1 MARLFAITLGLA
13 ALGTASAV
21 GELVP
26 VDLKP
31 YTDNGRIGQTVLFYA
46 DVSEACRSTVQT
58 VTIRDRGAEGGSS
71 GVFSGFDLDFVVF
84 DRDGD
89 IATTDDWILPVENHL
104 TEIAPGLPP
113 RKGSG
118 SPYQPTETH
127 PGPLFGVLDGEGDSY
142 SVDYGSATLGELDA
156 SYLAGVGN
164 LSVDTSHGWVSLG
177 DGGEITVQFPV
188 ISTCEGERMYLFL
201 GDAGER
207 DESSGGDV
215 DIIVSD
221 EPLYV
226 PMEGLTFHLK
236 EGQSVRLDGAPE
248 GIPPDVE
255 SWEWDLDGDALFDD
269 GVGASL
275 TLDFDFFKNTMGL
288 IPGEE
293 YHLRILETCDGET
306 RPGGEATIIIP
317 DPVSWLLLAAAAPLL
332 RRRRRQGRYG

>member
-177 DGGEITVQFPV
+177 DGGEITVQFPSARGSPSASMARRTKSPRV
-188 ISTCEGERMYLFL
+188 PSPL
-201 GDAGER
+201 GCG
-207 DESSGGDV
+207 
-215 DIIVSD
+215 
-221 EPLYV
+221 
-226 PMEGLTFHLK
+226 T
-236 EGQSVRLDGAPE
+236 
-248 GIPPDVE
+248 
-255 SWEWDLDGDALFDD
+255 
-269 GVGASL
+269 
-275 TLDFDFFKNTMGL
+275 
-288 IPGEE
+288 
-293 YHLRILETCDGET
+293 
-306 RPGGEATIIIP
+306 
-317 DPVSWLLLAAAAPLL
+317 
-332 RRRRRQGRYG
+332 

>member
-1 MARLFAITLGLA
+1 MERLFAITLGLA
-13 ALGTASAV
+13 ALGTASALA
-21 GELVP
+21 EPLP
-26 VDLKP
+26 IDLKP

-46 DVSEACRSTVQT
+46 DVSEACRSTVRM
-58 VTIRDRGAEGGSS
+58 VTIRDRGADGGSS
-71 GVFSGFDLDFVVF
+71 GVFSGFDLDFLVF
-84 DRDGD
+84 DGDGD
-89 IATTDDWILPVENHL
+89 ITTTDDWIRPVENHL
-104 TEIAPGLPP
+104 TEIAPGTV
-113 RKGSG
+113 RKESG

-142 SVDYGSATLGELDA
+142 SVDYGTATLGELDA
-156 SYLAGVGN
+156 SYYAGVNN

-188 ISTCEGERMYLFL
+188 ISTREGERMYLFL

-207 DESSGGDV
+207 DETSAGNV

-226 PMEGLTFHLK
+226 PMEGLRFYLK

-255 SWEWDLDGDALFDD
+255 SWEWDLDGDTLFDD
-269 GVGASL
+269 GVGPSL

-293 YHLRILETCDGET
+293 YHLRILETVGGET
-306 RPGGEATIIIP
+306 RPGGEATIVIP
-317 DPVSWLLLAAAAPLL
+317 DPASWLLLAAAAPLL
-332 RRRRRQGRYG
+332 RRRRRRERYG